1 VQNRS
6 AQNIF
11 ITLEGPDGSGKSTQ
25 LQLLGDRLEAEGVH
39 PVRLTR
45 EPGGTTLSEQVRKIL
60 MDWEGDPDPLVDALL
75 FNAARRRHV
84 TDVIKPAL
92 EEGATVVCDR
102 FGDSTLAYQGYGSGG
117 PLDQLRTIID
127 IATDRL
133 RPVRT
138 VLLDIPVEVGLS
150 RRRGGSAEEMTRFE
164 TNDDAHGPAFHQ
176 RVREGYL
183 EMATAEPE
191 RWRVVDAAREPD
203 QVATSV
209 WESLRDLF
217 EP

>member
-6 AQNIF
+6 VHDIF

-25 LQLLGDRLEAEGVH
+25 LRLLGDRLAAEGVH
-39 PVRLTR
+39 PVKLTR

-60 MDWEGDPDPLVDALL
+60 MDWQGDPDPLVDAML

-117 PLDQLRTIID
+117 PLDQLRTIVD
-127 IATDRL
+127 IATGSL

-138 VLLDIPVEVGLS
+138 ILLDVPFEVGLS
-150 RRRGGSAEEMTRFE
+150 RRRGGSATEMTRFE

-183 EMATAEPE
+183 EMATGEPE

-203 QVATSV
+203 QVAASV
-209 WESLRDLF
+209 WDAVRDLF
-217 EP
+217 ES